1 MLYTYRNNIIIMDGK
16 YFYEMANS
24 QLNMKDRKIFLSNLT
39 EAQRLLYTR
48 YNNKVRQDKFKAN
61 EENKEKYN
69 KIRKEHITNLR
80 NKEPERMREQNIK
93 DVRAFR
99 ERERATEEAIF
110 KKTKS
115 INTLTN
121 VIKAYKARK
130 EMKTLKAAKAPK
142 APKAAT
148 KPKTKEERK
157 KIALEKRA
165 EYMRKY
171 RAEQKAKQNTK

>member
-1 MLYTYRNNIIIMDGK
+1 MDGK
-16 YFYEMANS
+16 YYYDMVNS
-24 QLNMKDRKIFLSNLT
+24 QLNMKDRKIYLSTLT
-39 EAQRLLYTR
+39 EAQKTLYTR

-69 KIRKEHITNLR
+69 KIRKDHITELR
-80 NKEPERMREQNIK
+80 KKEPERMREQNIK

-115 INTLTN
+115 INILTDA
-121 VIKAYKARK
+121 IKAYKAKK
-130 EMKTLKAAKAPK
+130 EMKTLKEAKEAKEAAKPK
-142 APKAAT
+142 EK
-148 KPKTKEERK
+148 KTKAQRTADALAK
-157 KIALEKRA
+157 KR

-171 RAEQKAKQNTK
+171 RAEQKAKENKK